1 MAHICTAA
9 KSTWVLGVFVI
20 TALAVSRSL
29 ENTAVC
35 FLCCT
40 RGSLVHRDIFDGGRC
55 FCVTVE
61 VSVSFS
67 CFHVCGLVF
76 SVCLHC
82 KNVEN
87 DLLFLSPFPP
97 RYKTKS
103 SNAVFFRSNQTFLTL
118 EPKTIEAAIHK
129 LVLQSAVVG
138 TICVVLPCRTNVNK
152 NCKNLKIQS

>member
-87 DLLFLSPFPP
+87 DLLFLPFRLDIRPNP
-97 RYKTKS
+97 QMQF
-103 SNAVFFRSNQTFLTL
+103 FFRSNQTFLTL